1 MELFLPMVA
10 IELRLRVIP
19 IYLLGQISLL
29 QVGLESQRLLICQIM
44 LLFVLDVITD
54 FNPIDIFI

>member
-10 IELRLRVIP
+10 IKLRLRVIP
-19 IYLLGQISLL
+19 IYLLGQISFL

-54 FNPIDIFI
+54 FNPIYIFI